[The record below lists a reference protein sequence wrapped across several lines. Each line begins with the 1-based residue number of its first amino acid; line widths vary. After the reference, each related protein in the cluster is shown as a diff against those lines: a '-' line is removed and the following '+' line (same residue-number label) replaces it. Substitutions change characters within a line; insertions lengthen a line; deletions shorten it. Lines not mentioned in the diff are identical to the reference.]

1 MTLDGLYRAVAA
13 RSALSVLVG
22 RGTEVLAVW
31 LIRLVCFRVRR
42 IETQI
47 LLLLEKFQAGTL
59 VIARPRTQAVRVGRG
74 GGGLKGVRRAEG
86 KVPRRFAWLL
96 PLVPCEAANYASQ
109 LRLWLAEPEM
119 VALLRASAQARRA
132 LAPVCRMLGIEAE
145 MLTPSGE
152 IVAKPPAEDHEV
164 ARAWNLGVVR
174 RMAAGPPPGHGA
186 SPPCPAPQAVQS
198 PQTGPPDG

>member
-119 VALLRASAQARRA
+119 VALLKASPQARRVLKP
-132 LAPVCRMLGIEAE
+132 LARMLGIEAVFLAPME
-145 MLTPSGE
+145 EAVCEPV
-152 IVAKPPAEDHEV
+152 VAEGRTTV
-164 ARAWNLGVVR
+164 RFGVPERGAV
-174 RMAAGPPPGHGA
+174 PPGVGRAGVGA
-186 SPPCPAPQAVQS
+186 RV
-198 PQTGPPDG
+198 PDD